1 MPVGGGGGNSLVMG
15 SRGLNLPTKPTPY
28 PSHVQERPGAGRFST
43 GTSLLKNSSG
53 VKRKVLSH
61 QIRVPFFTCVSYKAL
76 AVMGRS
82 CLTLWVWQAGGWV
95 GGWVGEKPTWSVQA
109 PTQGNLRQNRDPAL
123 AYRPQGYIEVAG
135 AGVSSSLK

>member
-82 CLTLWVWQAGGWV
+82 GLALWVWQAGGWV
-95 GGWVGEKPTWSVQA
+95 GGWVG
-109 PTQGNLRQNRDPAL
+109 G
-123 AYRPQGYIEVAG
+123 
-135 AGVSSSLK
+135 